1 MHVYIYVA
9 NKKMNGFMHMAM
21 YVASMCQA
29 SMHVY
34 TRIFHKYRFTDY
46 VMQLDD
52 AWGQVVI
59 DSLHKLQD
67 LIISYKGT

>member
-1 MHVYIYVA
+1 
-9 NKKMNGFMHMAM
+9 MNGFMHM
-21 YVASMCQA
+21 ASMCQA

-34 TRIFHKYRFTDY
+34 TRIFHKHRFTDY